1 VHRGRRAVPAWL
13 GHAAGVTD
21 EATDRFTLLPGEA
34 MDGAP
39 AVIAPTAAA
48 WRAWLDAHAATER
61 AVWLVM
67 DRSRTA
73 GGGAVVGYE
82 DAVCQ
87 ALCVGWIDSVVRPR
101 DDQTRYQRFSPRN
114 PKSTWVRSNRDRVAR
129 LIASGEMGPAGQA
142 LVDAARASGSW
153 DLLADIEE
161 GIVPDDVQAALDA
174 QPLAAEHFAAFPPS
188 ARLQILGWIVTAKK
202 PETRQRRIATTVE
215 KAAHNERAQG

>member
-1 VHRGRRAVPAWL
+1 VRGRRRWGTLPVMDE
-13 GHAAGVTD
+13 VTV
-21 EATDRFTLLPGEA
+21 LPDEA

-39 AVIAPTAAA
+39 AVIAPSPAA
-48 WRAWLDAHAATER
+48 WRAWLDEHAATTP

-73 GGGAVVGYE
+73 GGASGVTGVGYE

-101 DDQTRYQRFSPRN
+101 DAQTAYQRFSPRN

-129 LIASGEMGPAGQA
+129 LIAAGEMGPAGQA
-142 LVDAARASGSW
+142 LVDAAKASGAW

-174 QPLAAEHFAAFPPS
+174 IPAAAENFAAFPPS
-188 ARLQILGWIVTAKK
+188 ARKQILAWIVTAKK
-202 PETRQRRIATTVE
+202 PETRQRRIATTVD
-215 KAAHNERAQG
+215 KATHNERAQG